1 MAAGSSA
8 KVVLVALVCSGLSAS
23 AKFAGAVLT
32 GSSALL
38 SEAVHSLV
46 AASSQALRLYGM
58 RHSTRPVD
66 ARSAFRQSSDLY
78 FWTFIV
84 ALLLFSMGA
93 GVALNAG
100 VKMLAEATPIRHARL
115 GYAAL
120 ATSLALTTFA
130 MWRAGAAFGAL
141 RREAPPALRGAKN
154 PALFCVALESIA
166 SIVGSLVALAGLAA
180 SDLGGIAGPD
190 AAASILVGLVL
201 AVVAA
206 LIALE
211 LKAVLAGETVDPA
224 LRESVRALVAA
235 EIRSDRHI
243 TAIDEIRVLPLAPRN
258 VLVTALVGMDEAA
271 RAHDIAAARLRLAPA
286 IEARFPE
293 VSQFDLQPQPARGL
307 GTALPV
313 AAPDEISRQAS
324 QQATPMAAPPRVHPK
339 GGKGK
344 RRRR

>member
-1 MAAGSSA
+1 MAAENSA

-46 AASSQALRLYGM
+46 AASSQALRLYGV
-58 RHSTRPVD
+58 RHATRPAD
-66 ARSAFRQSSDLY
+66 ARSPFGHSSDLY

-93 GVALNAG
+93 GVAINAG
-100 VKMLAEATPIRHARL
+100 VKMFADAVPIRHAHL

-120 ATSLALTTFA
+120 AASLVLTSFA
-130 MWRAGAAFGAL
+130 MWRAGAALGAL
-141 RREAPPALRGAKN
+141 GREAPPALRGAKD
-154 PALFCVALESIA
+154 PALFCVGLESTA
-166 SIVGSLVALAGLAA
+166 SIIGSLIALAGLVA

-211 LKAVLAGETVDPA
+211 LKAVLAGEAVDPA
-224 LRESVRALVAA
+224 LRESVRAMVAA
-235 EIRSDRHI
+235 EIRSDRHVI
-243 TAIDEIRVLPLAPRN
+243 AIDEIRVLPLAPRN
-258 VLVTALVGMDEAA
+258 VLVTALAAMDEAA
-271 RAHDIAAARLRLAPA
+271 RAHDVAAARLRLADA
-286 IEARFPE
+286 IVARFPE
-293 VSQFDLQPQPARGL
+293 VSQFDLQPQSARDR
-307 GTALPV
+307 GTASP
-313 AAPDEISRQAS
+313 AASASDTGHHAS
-324 QQATPMAAPPRVHPK
+324 QRAVPMATPPGAHHK